1 MASDEQSTSKQN
13 PSEFFESIGSKVA
26 NFNSAQNG
34 TTEEEDDVKPVP
46 EVESLCMNCHEN
58 VSRIIQLTTARYIQY

>member
-1 MASDEQSTSKQN
+1 MASDEQTTSKQN

-26 NFNSAQNG
+26 NFKPAQNG
-34 TTEEEDDVKPVP
+34 TTEATDDDDVKPVE

-58 VSRIIQLTTARYIQY
+58 VG